1 MYLEWLRMFAKPTA
15 DAGMSQGDILR
26 KAGVDVAIRNPRFD
40 FNVDFALSSTAP
52 AAKPVGFIKNET
64 VEELVENGSDI
75 EESTRA
81 IANKKVKF
89 VKTENKIGRAQCR
102 ENESKDEWSSVVV
115 IKK

>member
-1 MYLEWLRMFAKPTA
+1 MYLEWLRMFAKPTEY
-15 DAGMSQGDILR
+15 AGMSQGDILR

-52 AAKPVGFIKNET
+52 AAKLVGFIKNET

-81 IANKKVKF
+81 IENQKVKF
-89 VKTENKIGRAQCR
+89 VKTENKDRKSTR
-102 ENESKDEWSSVVV
+102 LNYSN
-115 IKK
+115 